1 MQLEFLQRL
10 DEGRALNLSNQLDKI
25 DTDQVVRLLFL
36 ELGALMIF
44 QKEKSAQDYAKKT
57 LDSGN
62 FAKWKIFGTDIYNA
76 TVALTASE
84 YRDRLDVKTGNLNV
98 GMLQK
103 ILRDASHGHAKGTD
117 YSQFTMNVQR
127 SFNLNS
133 AILTSVRRRVSDYA
147 LLSDSDRKG
156 LLGDM
161 ARFYSPFNSRGDMLD
176 IASHQSDAATS
187 RSLIQWAWK
196 LGSLGLKPQK

>member
-10 DEGRALNLSNQLDKI
+10 DEGRALNLSSQLGRI
-25 DTDQVVRLLFL
+25 ETEHVVRLLFL

-44 QKEKSAQDYAKKT
+44 QTEKPAQEYAKKT

-62 FAKWKIFGTDIYNA
+62 FRAWKIFGTDVYNA
-76 TVALTASE
+76 TVALTAPE
-84 YRDRLDVKTGNLNV
+84 YRDRLDIKHGNLNV
-98 GMLQK
+98 PMLQK
-103 ILRDASHGHAKGTD
+103 ILRDASHGRAKGTD

-127 SFNLNS
+127 SFNLSS

-147 LLSDSDRKG
+147 LLSDIDRKS

-176 IASHQSDAATS
+176 IASDQSDSATS

-196 LGSLGLKPQK
+196 LGSLGLHPQK